1 MKSARA
7 ATMLLA
13 GGLMAV
19 TPGVAQKERPAPPAR
34 QQQLNVQGRPQNVQ
48 PRNPKQQAK
57 AQDRGDEIF
66 LKLMKMTPDEREKAL
81 SVLTPAQR
89 DRIQKRIENF
99 QNQKPA
105 QQERRLSQL
114 ERLHALPLGEQ
125 AKVRQSVKDRDA
137 LAQDRKRAVNQEL
150 QRMSVMGDDEKQY
163 HMTTEEFRNRFS
175 PAEQEMLGNL
185 TKVY

>member
-1 MKSARA
+1 
-7 ATMLLA
+7 MLLA
-13 GGLMAV
+13 GGLMAAM
-19 TPGVAQKERPAPPAR
+19 PGFAQKGRPAPPPR
-34 QQQLNVQGRPQNVQ
+34 QQLDVQPRPRNIQ
-48 PRNPKQQAK
+48 PRNPQRQAK
-57 AQDRGDEIF
+57 AQDRGDEVF

-81 SVLTPAQR
+81 SILTPAQR

-99 QNQKPA
+99 QNQKPE
-105 QQERRLSQL
+105 QQERRIGQL
-114 ERLHALPLGEQ
+114 ERLHALPLDEQ

-163 HMTTEEFRNRFS
+163 HMNTEEFRNRFS